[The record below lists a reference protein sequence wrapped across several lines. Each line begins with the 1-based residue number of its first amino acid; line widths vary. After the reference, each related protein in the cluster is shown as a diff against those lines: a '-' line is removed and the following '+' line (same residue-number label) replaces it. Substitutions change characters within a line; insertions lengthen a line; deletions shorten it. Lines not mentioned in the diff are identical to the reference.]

1 MGKRNREKRAAKKR
15 NRQRPGAAM
24 PGHGFPGG
32 PHGPDCMCGG
42 LDDFWTPPSG
52 LPAELLGNALLEAAH
67 AHAMGDTTAAA
78 ACAAELTSARFA
90 REQRTV
96 GTGAGIALATM
107 LDQLWQAGWL
117 PADAWEITR
126 RNSDTLAASLLVDM
140 IAEDTK
146 RYASSTVDDR
156 WAAQVQQFGLGVWWD
171 RDRPHLPQ
179 WAERDGVGFEQALLT
194 TITLLAGLM
203 TLPELPRIVPPP
215 GTATRRSSAS
225 ASGVDQKILARVRAL
240 LAKAEST
247 QFPEEAEA
255 LSAKAQELMN
265 RHAFER
271 ALLDADTQRQ
281 QAATS
286 TRLWLDNP
294 YVEAKSSL
302 VATIAK
308 ANRCKSVF
316 YAKLGFVALV
326 GEEMDL
332 EITELLATSLLVQ
345 ATRAMVAEGSH
356 TTGHGTSRTR
366 SFRRSFLISYAVRI
380 GERLDEA
387 GARAHDPAEDARLL
401 PVLANRSRVVEET
414 FQAMFSHTVQRSTSV
429 TNGAGWHAGRAAAD
443 RADLTI
449 DRQAVDS

>member
-15 NRQRPGAAM
+15 NRQRPGATM
-24 PGHGFPGG
+24 PGQGT
-32 PHGPDCMCGG
+32 HGPDCMCGA
-42 LDDFWTPPSG
+42 DDSWTPPSG
-52 LPAELLGNALLEAAH
+52 PPVELLANALLEAAR
-67 AHAMGDTTAAA
+67 AHATGDTTAAA
-78 ACAAELTSARFA
+78 GCAAELTSSRFA
-90 REQRTV
+90 RDQRTV

-107 LDQLWQAGWL
+107 LDRLWQAGWL

-126 RNSDTLAASLLVDM
+126 RTSDTSATSLLVDM
-140 IAEDTK
+140 IAEDTE

-156 WAAQVQQFGLGVWWD
+156 WAAQVQQLGSTVWWH

-179 WAERDGVGFEQALLT
+179 WAERGGVSFEQALLT

-203 TLPELPRIVPPP
+203 TLPELPRIVPLP

-225 ASGVDQKILARVRAL
+225 ASGVDQKILTRVRAL

-247 QFPEEAEA
+247 QFPEEAES

-271 ALLDADTQRQ
+271 ALLDVDTKRQ

-286 TRLWLDNP
+286 TRMWLDNP

-332 EITELLATSLLVQ
+332 QITELLATSLLVQ

-356 TTGHGTSRTR
+356 TTGNGTSRTR

-380 GERLDEA
+380 GERLDKA
-387 GARAHDPAEDARLL
+387 GERAHDPAEDARLL

-414 FQAMFSHTVQRSTSV
+414 FQAMFSHTVERSTSV
-429 TNGAGWHAGRAAAD
+429 TNNAGWHAGRAAAD
-443 RADLTI
+443 RADLSV
-449 DRQAVDS
+449 DRQAVNS

>member
-15 NRQRPGAAM
+15 NRPRPDATK
-24 PGHGFPGG
+24 PGHEP
-32 PHGPDCMCGG
+32 
-42 LDDFWTPPSG
+42 DDFWVPPTNLSAG
-52 LPAELLGNALLEAAH
+52 LLANTLLAAAREH
-67 AHAMGDTTAAA
+67 SMGDTNTAA
-78 ACAAELTSARFA
+78 ACAAELSSSRFA
-90 REQRTV
+90 RDQRTV
-96 GTGAGIALATM
+96 ATGAGIALNMVLTS
-107 LDQLWQAGWL
+107 LWETGWL

-126 RNSDTLAASLLVDM
+126 RNSDAASVSLLVDV
-140 IAEDTK
+140 IAEDIDQ
-146 RYASSTVDDR
+146 YNSSTVDDR
-156 WAAQVQQFGLGVWWD
+156 WAAQVQRLGATVWWN
-171 RDRPHLPQ
+171 RDSPHLPQ
-179 WAERDGVGFEQALLT
+179 WAERAGVHFELALRV
-194 TITLLAGLM
+194 TITLMAALM
-203 TLPELPRIVPPP
+203 PLPELPRIVPPP
-215 GTATRRSSAS
+215 GTASRRSAAS
-225 ASGVDQKILARVRAL
+225 VSGVDQKILARVRAL

-302 VATIAK
+302 VATIAE

-356 TTGHGTSRTR
+356 TTRSGMSRTR

-380 GERLDEA
+380 GERLKEA
-387 GARAHDPAEDARLL
+387 GARAHDPSEDARLL

-414 FQAMFSHTVQRSTSV
+414 FRSMFRHAVQKSTSV
-429 TNGAGWHAGRAAAD
+429 TNGAGWDAGRAAAD
-443 RADLTI
+443 RANLTI
-449 DRQAVDS
+449 DRQAVNS

>member
-15 NRQRPGAAM
+15 NRQRPGAAA

-42 LDDFWTPPSG
+42 QDDFWTPTSS
-52 LPAELLGNALLEAAH
+52 LSAELLGNALLEAAR
-67 AHAMGDTTAAA
+67 AHATGDTTAAA
-78 ACAAELTSARFA
+78 ACAAELAGGRFA
-90 REQRTV
+90 REKRTV

-107 LDQLWQAGWL
+107 LDRLWQAGWL
-117 PADAWEITR
+117 PVDAWEITR
-126 RNSDTLAASLLVDM
+126 RTSDASATSLLVDM
-140 IAEDTK
+140 IAEDTE
-146 RYASSTVDDR
+146 RYAPSTVDDR
-156 WAAQVQQFGLGVWWD
+156 WAAQVRRLGSGVWWG

-179 WAERDGVGFEQALLT
+179 WAERGGVAFEQALLT

-203 TLPELPRIVPPP
+203 ALPELPRIVPPP
-215 GTATRRSSAS
+215 GTATRRSSAA

-247 QFPEEAEA
+247 QFGAEAEA

-271 ALLDADTQRQ
+271 ALLDADTHRQ
-281 QAATS
+281 PEAAS
-286 TRLWLDNP
+286 ARLWLDNP

-302 VATIAK
+302 VAAIAK

-316 YAKLGFVALV
+316 YSKLGFVALV

-356 TTGHGTSRTR
+356 TTGGGTSRTR

-387 GARAHDPAEDARLL
+387 GARAHDPAEDSRLL

-443 RADLTI
+443 RADL
-449 DRQAVDS
+449 AVDRRAVNS